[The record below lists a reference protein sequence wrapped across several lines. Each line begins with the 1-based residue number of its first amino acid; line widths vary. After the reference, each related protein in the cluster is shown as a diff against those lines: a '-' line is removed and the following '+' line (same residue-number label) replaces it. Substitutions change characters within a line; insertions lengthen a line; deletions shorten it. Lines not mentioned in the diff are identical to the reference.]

1 MALKRKSPQQENT
14 NSNVEY
20 TNLEAGEHEGRLVYI
35 ADLGLQKNSYKGE
48 EKPDAQQIAL
58 GIEILGSSVTIDGV
72 EKPRFLWTRP
82 FYIYQ
87 SMSERGIELQMY
99 KAFNTTAM
107 EGEIADWDTV
117 MGMPCNVIVK
127 HQVSGDRTYDNI
139 DTITSIPAKYHDTI
153 ADARIKDMSIGDSD
167 DENNPAQKAMF
178 GLTRWRFE
186 QRLDAAS
193 SPKLSVVKPDAD
205 DDFEDDIPF

>member
-1 MALKRKSPQQENT
+1 MGLKRKSPQQENT
-14 NSNVEY
+14 NNTNVEY
-20 TNLEAGEHEGRLVYI
+20 GNLAEGEHEGRLVYI

-58 GIEILGSSVTIDGV
+58 GIEILGKSVTIDGV
-72 EKPRFLWTRP
+72 KKPRFLWSRP

-87 SMSERGIELQMY
+87 SMSERGTELQMY
-99 KAFNTTAM
+99 KAFNTTAQ
-107 EGEIADWDTV
+107 EGQVADWDSV

-139 DTITSIPAKYHDTI
+139 EAITSIPAKYHDTI
-153 ADARIKDMSIGDSD
+153 ADAEITDMSIGDSD

-178 GLTRWRFE
+178 GLVRWRFD
-186 QRLDAAS
+186 QRLDAAAITA
-193 SPKLSVVKPDAD
+193 VVKPAAD